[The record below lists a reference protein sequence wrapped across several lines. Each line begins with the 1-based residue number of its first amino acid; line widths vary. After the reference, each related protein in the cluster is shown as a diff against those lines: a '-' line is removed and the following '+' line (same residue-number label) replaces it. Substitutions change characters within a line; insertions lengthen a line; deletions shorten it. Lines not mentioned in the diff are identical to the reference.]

1 MASFGMLLILFGII
15 GIPVI
20 AGIVAA
26 IATVVSAAAFV
37 GGAREEEE

>member
-1 MASFGMLLILFGII
+1 MEMSMLIILFGII

-26 IATVVSAAAFV
+26 IVTVVSTAAYV